1 MDLAIAH
8 ISFLNFRSYEAFDLD
23 GIGPLTVLVGPNA
36 AGKTNVVEGIGPLT
50 ARSPRLSALPPTIS
64 QVVRSCRS
72 NTASPTRQARQPA

>member
-36 AGKTNVVEGIGPLT
+36 AGKTNVVEGIGLADGAIVVST
-50 ARSPRLSALPPTIS
+50 CARRPIGARRGSLRALGG
-64 QVVRSCRS
+64 RRH
-72 NTASPTRQARQPA
+72 RRQPSA

>member
-36 AGKTNVVEGIGPLT
+36 AGKTNVVEGD
-50 ARSPRLSALPPTIS
+50 RKS
-64 QVVRSCRS
+64 VV
-72 NTASPTRQARQPA
+72 

>member
-36 AGKTNVVEGIGPLT
+36 AGKTNVVEGIGLLT
-50 ARSPRLSALPPTIS
+50 AQSRFDMRPSTNWCAPGLPS
-64 QVVRSCRS
+64 R
-72 NTASPTRQARQPA
+72 A

>member
-36 AGKTNVVEGIGPLT
+36 AGKTNVVEGIGLLT
-50 ARSPRLSALPPTIS
+50 AAVGLSWRCRWLRARRST
-64 QVVRSCRS
+64 C
-72 NTASPTRQARQPA
+72 

>member
-36 AGKTNVVEGIGPLT
+36 AGKTNVVEGNRRFDMRPSTNWCAPG
-50 ARSPRLSALPPTIS
+50 LPS
-64 QVVRSCRS
+64 R
-72 NTASPTRQARQPA
+72 A